1 MELLKSFGFILM
13 FVLLLG
19 NAVQVE
25 AQNCT
30 AWTSLPNKD
39 EIVQAHV
46 LYRGFLKDSNWDEA
60 FKYWETAYNAAPA
73 ADGQRAFHFSD
84 GRILYMNKYKEE
96 TDEAKK
102 KEYVDIILKLYDE
115 EIECYKNVGFTAGR
129 KAYDMFYTFNSP
141 AEDVYAELKKSL
153 DAGGNASEY
162 IIFAPFGTVMTQLF
176 EAGKLN
182 KEEIIKNVEK
192 LDAIAE
198 HNIKN
203 NADYGQYYADS
214 QASMSAALRPIEN
227 QVFDCDYLKKVV
239 LPKYTANP
247 DDLDNVKFVYSRL
260 INGGCDKNDPGLA
273 EISAKFEAL
282 TAAENEKIMAEYEAK
297 NPAAAARR
305 LYEDGKFKEAIE
317 KFDEALEAD
326 IDNDTKAQILF
337 SKASIQGRK
346 LNQYSAARSTAYE
359 AAKLKS
365 GWGAPYM
372 LIGDLY
378 ASSSRSCSSEDI
390 KQRIV
395 IIAAIDMYQKA
406 KSVDGEVAADAQ
418 KKINLYTASL
428 PDKGEAFMQGYEEGQ
443 KVNTGCWIGETVT
456 LRFK

>member
-1 MELLKSFGFILM
+1 MKLLRSIGFMLLSG
-13 FVLLLG
+13 LLLG
-19 NAVQVE
+19 STVHLK

-30 AWTSLPNKD
+30 SWESLANKT
-39 EIVQAHV
+39 EIVEAHV

-60 FKYWETAYNAAPA
+60 FKYWEKAYKAAPA

-84 GRILYMNKYKEE
+84 GRILYMNQYKNE

-102 KEYVDIILKLYDE
+102 KELAAKILKLYDE
-115 EIECYKNVGFTAGR
+115 EMECYKNIGYTAGR

-141 AEDVYAELKKSL
+141 AEEVYVELKKSL
-153 DAGGNASEY
+153 EAGGNASEY
-162 IIFAPFGTVMTQLF
+162 IIFAPFGTVMTKLF
-176 EAGKLN
+176 EAGKLE
-182 KEEIIKNVEK
+182 KQEIITNVEK
-192 LDAIAE
+192 LDAIAV

-214 QASMSAALRPIEN
+214 QTSMSAALRPIEN

-239 LPKYTANP
+239 LPKYNANP

-273 EISAKFEAL
+273 DISAKFEAL
-282 TAAENEKIMAEYEAK
+282 TVAENEKIMAEYEAK

-317 KFDEALEAD
+317 KFDEALTAD

-346 LNQYSAARSTAYE
+346 LNQYAAARTTAYE

-378 ASSSRSCSSEDI
+378 ATSSRSCSSEDI

-406 KSVDGEVAADAQ
+406 KSVDSEVAADAQ
-418 KKINLYTASL
+418 KKINLYAASL